1 MENTT
6 YRESPQTGQRLRR
19 NIARYLVICS
29 FLTAL
34 NLFTGGDLWV
44 LWVWSCWG
52 LALILQA
59 ILNFIPALAEGE
71 QCDTDPR
78 RSFYKH
84 LCPYVFVM
92 GMLALVNYLY
102 TPSYPWVLW
111 PAAGWGLG
119 LALRGIDVFI
129 PKNNPVK

>member
-1 MENTT
+1 M
-6 YRESPQTGQRLRR
+6 
-19 NIARYLVICS
+19 
-29 FLTAL
+29 
-34 NLFTGGDLWV
+34 

-59 ILNFIPALAEGE
+59 ILNFIPALAEGG
-71 QCDTDPR
+71 QYDTDLR

-84 LCPYVFVM
+84 LCTYVFVM

-119 LALRGIDVFI
+119 LALQGIDVFI